1 MLFSHSYLC
10 NYYSYGDSGFL
21 TFESSTSLHSTMN
34 TPVNVKTR
42 SNSNINSVVWMSAA
56 IPIKTV
62 HNIGQQNMLHQSYL
76 IANNFT
82 SHWQHCQWLSQAVE
96 GIFLGPFQSHRH
108 VCRGREGIYS
118 LGQNLLWELNNSM
131 VLEADT
137 YLQHHMDIGGR
148 GCVPTT
154 IGWHSSDSSVRSIPC
169 CPVDCWRRRI
179 SMFLS
184 NFHSSWTK
192 PALYHL
198 WGFVLHSEF
207 GQLVLMCCGF
217 WEDLQHYGT

>member
-1 MLFSHSYLC
+1 MLFSHICLG

-34 TPVNVKTR
+34 TPVNVKTW
-42 SNSNINSVVWMSAA
+42 SNSNNNSVVWMTAA

-62 HNIGQQNMLHQSYL
+62 YNIGQQNMLHQSFL
-76 IANNFT
+76 IANNLT

-96 GIFLGPFQSHRH
+96 GMLLGGS
-108 VCRGREGIYS
+108 S
-118 LGQNLLWELNNSM
+118 WLLNLGS
-131 VLEADT
+131 
-137 YLQHHMDIGGR
+137 
-148 GCVPTT
+148 
-154 IGWHSSDSSVRSIPC
+154 
-169 CPVDCWRRRI
+169 RRI

-217 WEDLQHYGT
+217 WGDLQH